1 MNKYEL
7 LNPMQQEAVYHT
19 EGPLLVLAG
28 AGSGKTRV
36 LTHRIAYLI
45 EEKQVN
51 PWNIMAITFTNKAAA
66 EMRERVDK
74 IVGFGAESIW
84 VSTFHSSCV
93 RILRR
98 HIEYLGYSTNFTIYD
113 GDDQRTL
120 MKQIFKRLDVDT
132 KQFKERAVLSRI
144 SSAKD
149 DMITPEEFE
158 LNAGGDFREKKVAQ
172 IYKEYQKELKKNNAL
187 DFDDLIVKTVE
198 LFQNVPDVLNYYQER
213 FRYIMVDEYQ
223 DTNMVQFK
231 LVDLLAGKYRNICVV
246 GDDDQSIYKFR
257 GANIENILSFEK
269 AFPGAKVIKLEQNYR
284 STQNILNAAN
294 GVIRNN
300 RGRKDK
306 TLWTAND
313 EGNLVRFLQF
323 DTAYEEAEAIV
334 KDIRREKEETGREYS
349 DFAVLYRTNAQSRL
363 LEEKCI
369 LYSIPY
375 RLVGGVNFYQRKEIK
390 DILCYLKTIANGQDD
405 LAVQRIINVP
415 KRGIGATSVGKVTIF
430 ASANGMSFYDAL
442 LRVRG
447 IPTLGKAAD
456 KIGVFTEQIED
467 FKARLPEMSIKELIE
482 EVLENTGY
490 KKEIEAEGEIE
501 SETRLQNIEELI
513 NKAVS
518 YSENEENPTLDGFLE
533 EVALVADVDN
543 MDESENRIVLM
554 TLHSAK
560 GLEFP
565 YVYLSGLEDGLFP
578 SSMSIMSD
586 DKDAVEEERRLCY
599 VGITRAREKLT
610 LTMARQRM
618 TNGETRYSRA
628 SRFVEEIPA
637 WLLEQEEQPSVFGRA
652 AGRSWGGSPS
662 ASSSD
667 RGFGDA
673 ASSSWGGAGSGVQ
686 GSSANRS
693 WGRSGGITTGWGA
706 ASGGGATASGFG
718 STAGNRQGEGVSTF
732 GGKPNAYASKTAPA
746 ASSFGKA
753 FSVQKA
759 DHLPYSEGERVK
771 HVKFGEG
778 TVKKIEDGGKDFEVI
793 VEFDRVGVKKM
804 FASFAKLLKV

>member
-1 MNKYEL
+1 M
-7 LNPMQQEAVYHT
+7 
-19 EGPLLVLAG
+19 
-28 AGSGKTRV
+28 
-36 LTHRIAYLI
+36 
-45 EEKQVN
+45 
-51 PWNIMAITFTNKAAA
+51 
-66 EMRERVDK
+66 
-74 IVGFGAESIW
+74 
-84 VSTFHSSCV
+84 
-93 RILRR
+93 
-98 HIEYLGYSTNFTIYD
+98 
-113 GDDQRTL
+113 
-120 MKQIFKRLDVDT
+120 
-132 KQFKERAVLSRI
+132 
-144 SSAKD
+144 
-149 DMITPEEFE
+149 
-158 LNAGGDFREKKVAQ
+158 
-172 IYKEYQKELKKNNAL
+172 
-187 DFDDLIVKTVE
+187 
-198 LFQNVPDVLNYYQER
+198 
-213 FRYIMVDEYQ
+213 
-223 DTNMVQFK
+223 
-231 LVDLLAGKYRNICVV
+231 
-246 GDDDQSIYKFR
+246 
-257 GANIENILSFEK
+257 
-269 AFPGAKVIKLEQNYR
+269 
-284 STQNILNAAN
+284 
-294 GVIRNN
+294 
-300 RGRKDK
+300 
-306 TLWTAND
+306 
-313 EGNLVRFLQF
+313 
-323 DTAYEEAEAIV
+323 
-334 KDIRREKEETGREYS
+334 
-349 DFAVLYRTNAQSRL
+349 LYRTNAQSRL

-467 FKARLPEMSIKELIE
+467 FKARLPKMSIKELIE

-637 WLLEQEEQPSVFGRA
+637 WLLEQEEQPSVFSRA

-667 RGFGDA
+667 RGFGEA
-673 ASSSWGGAGSGVQ
+673 ASSGWGGAGSGVQ

-732 GGKPNAYASKTAPA
+732 GVKPNAYASKTAPA
-746 ASSFGKA
+746 APSFGKA

-778 TVKKIEDGGKDFEVI
+778 TVKKIEDGGKDFEVT